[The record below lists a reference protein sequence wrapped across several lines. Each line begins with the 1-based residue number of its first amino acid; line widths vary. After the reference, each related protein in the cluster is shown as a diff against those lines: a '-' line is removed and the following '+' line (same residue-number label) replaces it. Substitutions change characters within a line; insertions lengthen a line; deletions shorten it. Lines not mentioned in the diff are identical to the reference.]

1 METEVAKTPEAALKE
16 AVVGK
21 AAPEEAPPKHEPP
34 PEHPRFKE
42 VYGKMKDLERKLSA
56 KDQEYQETLKGI
68 QEHNR
73 MLAESVGKIQDG
85 IEDQNRPDPTI
96 DPEGY
101 EKHVIKKIER
111 KIATVKQE
119 TKKEPA
125 KAVPDD
131 VARIAEQADALAEV
145 FDDYE
150 DVVREVMPK
159 IQADQE
165 LASKIFS
172 TKNPPAALYKYG
184 MELKRQSQERA
195 AALDQGYVEG
205 GTMPK
210 AADDVQLTPL
220 QERVMMGLGLTKEKY
235 IAQLKMGVR

>member
-1 METEVAKTPEAALKE
+1 MEIEKTPAEALKD
-16 AVVGK
+16 AVAEQGVPEK
-21 AAPEEAPPKHEPP
+21 KAPEKPEPP
-34 PEHPRFKE
+34 PDHPRFKE

-73 MLAESVGKIQDG
+73 MLAESIGKIEDG
-85 IEDQNRPDPTI
+85 LEDQNRPDPTV
-96 DPEGY
+96 DPEAY
-101 EKHVIKKIER
+101 EKHVVKKIER
-111 KIATVKQE
+111 KLATVKSE
-119 TKKEPA
+119 SKPEPKKTI
-125 KAVPDD
+125 PDD
-131 VARIAEQADALAEV
+131 VARIAEQADAMAEV

-165 LASKIFS
+165 LAAKIFN

-184 MELKRQSQERA
+184 MELKKKSQDRA

-210 AADDVQLTPL
+210 GKDDVQLTPL
-220 QERVMMGLGLTKEKY
+220 QERVMIGLGLTKEKY
-235 IAQLKMGVR
+235 IAQLKAGAR